1 MPHVVAF
8 RTRRQRPALA
18 ALAALAALSLAA
30 APAAAQGTLLPG
42 QARSGP
48 VITSAGPTFL
58 VENPTF
64 AVPAGHVFKLLFE
77 VNAGGGDSTTVNAQ
91 LTTMARFY
99 NLHVRNGVPKERLRA
114 AAVVHGMGW
123 TALLTDAAFAARFG
137 GARNPSR
144 RLTEELL
151 AAGAQLV
158 LCGQTAGSRGI
169 RREELLPG
177 VQVATAAMTALSVL
191 EADGY
196 RLIPW

>member
-1 MPHVVAF
+1 MTHVAAF
-8 RTRRQRPALA
+8 RPRRLRPALA
-18 ALAALAALSLAA
+18 VLAALALAA
-30 APAAAQGTLLPG
+30 APAAAQGALLPG

-48 VITSAGPTFL
+48 VIASTGQSFV
-58 VENPTF
+58 VESPTF

-77 VNAGGGDSTTVNAQ
+77 INAGGGDSTTVNAQ

-99 NLHVRNGVPKERLRA
+99 NLHVRNGVPKERLKA

-144 RLTEELL
+144 TLTQELL

-169 RREELLPG
+169 RRDELLPG

-196 RLIPW
+196 RLVPW

>member
-1 MPHVVAF
+1 MPHTPLL
-8 RTRRQRPALA
+8 RLTRAAVLGGALT
-18 ALAALAALSLAA
+18 LAVPELC
-30 APAAAQGTLLPG
+30 AQGGAGGALLPG

-48 VITSAGPTFL
+48 VIASAGASF
-58 VENPTF
+58 VVDNPTF

-91 LTTMARFY
+91 LTTLARFY
-99 NLHVRNGVPKERLRA
+99 NLHVRNGVPKERLKA

-144 RLTEELL
+144 ALTQELL

-169 RREELLPG
+169 RRDELLPG